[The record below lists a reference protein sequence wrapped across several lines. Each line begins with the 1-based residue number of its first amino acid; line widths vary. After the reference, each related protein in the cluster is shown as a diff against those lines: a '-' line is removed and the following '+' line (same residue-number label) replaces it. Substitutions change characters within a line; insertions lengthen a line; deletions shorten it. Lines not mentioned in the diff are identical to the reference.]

1 MDADLH
7 SGKLVKWKDD
17 RGFGFIQPDDG
28 GKEVFLHISELK
40 DSVRRPR
47 LNDTIHYYCV
57 INSDGK
63 TRAVN
68 ASIQGVRKR
77 SQLPLEKPKFSG
89 RRSSKKSITFLLA
102 KLLVLLCLPLTGAA
116 HFGWVTGNI
125 WPLMLYPVMSVFTY
139 VLYADDKTRA
149 KQKVWRTSEQTLHV
163 CELVGGW
170 PGGYVAQQ
178 VLRHKS
184 LKQSYQVEFWL
195 IVAIHQIAWLVWLGF
210 GPALIP

>member
-28 GKEVFLHISELK
+28 GKEVFLHVSELK
-40 DSVRRPR
+40 DSARRPR
-47 LNDTIHYYCV
+47 VNDTICYYCT

-63 TRAVN
+63 IRAIN
-68 ASIQGVRKR
+68 AFIRGVKKR
-77 SQLPLEKPKFSG
+77 SELPLERPKYSDKPSRK
-89 RRSSKKSITFLLA
+89 RTLAFLFA
-102 KLLVLLCLPLTGAA
+102 KLLLLLCLPLVGATQ
-116 HFGWVTGNI
+116 FSRVTSNV
-125 WPLMLYPVMSVFTY
+125 WPLLLYPVMSVFTY

-149 KQKVWRTSEQTLHV
+149 RQKIWRTSEQTLHV

-178 VLRHKS
+178 ILRHKS
-184 LKQSYQVEFWL
+184 LKQSYQFEFWL
-195 IVAIHQIAWLVWLGF
+195 IVVIHQVAWLAWLGL
-210 GPALIP
+210 GHTL

>member
-1 MDADLH
+1 MDADLR

-17 RGFGFIQPDDG
+17 RGFGFIQPNDG

-47 LNDTIHYYCV
+47 LNDTIYYYCV

-68 ASIQGVRKR
+68 AFIQGVRKR
-77 SQLPLEKPKFSG
+77 SQPPLEKPKSSG
-89 RRSSKKSITFLLA
+89 RRGSKRSTILLLA
-102 KLLVLLCLPLTGAA
+102 KLLLLLCLPLAGAA
-116 HFGWVTGNI
+116 HFSWITGNV
-125 WPLMLYPVMSVFTY
+125 WPLLLYPVMSVFTY
-139 VLYADDKTRA
+139 VLYADDKIRA

-178 VLRHKS
+178 LLRHKS
-184 LKQSYQVEFWL
+184 LKRSYQFEFWL
-195 IVAIHQIAWLVWLGF
+195 IVVIHQVAWLIWLVF
-210 GPALIP
+210 GPTLIA